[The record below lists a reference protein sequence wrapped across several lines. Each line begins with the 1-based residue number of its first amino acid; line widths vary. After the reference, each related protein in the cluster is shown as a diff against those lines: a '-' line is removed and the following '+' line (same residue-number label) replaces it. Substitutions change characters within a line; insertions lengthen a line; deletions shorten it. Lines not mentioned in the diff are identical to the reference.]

1 MTRRRVIYDAQ
12 KHSSHD
18 KYPILRIPERG
29 TIVRSS
35 RSGGASSRGP
45 KEKIF
50 EQAIIKH
57 FGEFYTVSGQTRINT
72 GSLNKPFE
80 LDISLIN
87 KIDDQICINVEIDE
101 PYKPFARTVMHCKGD
116 DVLRDEYFTDRG
128 WVVLRFSERQLHS
141 DQDGCLKCI
150 AEVLNLIDTD
160 FKMPE
165 SLKSLDIVQSD
176 ACWSIFQAQRWEK
189 ESERELYLDMTFVP
203 EKQES
208 FVPERTLNANE
219 QDEEALVRR
228 SFKGIIEPSNN
239 EMNPHARDERI
250 EFSALSH
257 SYFLDGIP
265 VKSSSFLV
273 SRFFTAFD
281 SYSAAKK
288 LRPSNPLFGK
298 SIDEI
303 VSIWSN
309 KGKEASDA
317 GTVLHE
323 QIERY
328 YKGES
333 YEPTDE
339 FGLFLDFANAH
350 ADLKPFRCEWRIFDE
365 SYHIAGTVD
374 FIAKNKGLYEMYDW
388 KRSKK
393 VVDSRTGKPISND
406 YWGKTGIGQLKSI
419 DDTSYNH
426 YCLQQ
431 SLYKYIL
438 EKNYD
443 LQVSKM
449 YLVVI
454 HPDYE
459 RYIKVEVPY
468 LKNYVEYMLNTF

>member
-298 SIDEI
+298 SIDAI
-303 VSIWSN
+303 VSIWAN

-317 GTVLHE
+317 GTLLHE

-393 VVDSRTGKPISND
+393 VVDLRTGKPISND
-406 YWGKTGIGQLKSI
+406 YWGKKGIGQLKSI

>member
-12 KHSSHD
+12 KYSNHD
-18 KYPILRIPERG
+18 TYPILRIPEKG

-35 RSGGASSRGP
+35 RLGGASSRGP

-50 EQAIIKH
+50 EQAILKH
-57 FGEFYTVSGQTRINT
+57 FGEFYTVSGQTHINT
-72 GSLNKPFE
+72 GQLNKPFE
-80 LDISLIN
+80 LDISLIKKKDN
-87 KIDDQICINVEIDE
+87 QICINVEIDE
-101 PYKPFARTVMHCKGD
+101 PYKPFARTAMHCIGD

-128 WVVLRFSERQLHS
+128 WTVLRFSERQLHS
-141 DQDGCLKCI
+141 DESGCLKCI
-150 AEVLNLIDTD
+150 AEVLSLIDTE
-160 FKMPE
+160 FTMPE
-165 SLKSLDIVQSD
+165 SLKSFNIVQSEE
-176 ACWSIFQAQRWEK
+176 CWSLVQAQRWER
-189 ESERELYLDMTFVP
+189 ESEREKYLDMIFVP
-203 EKQES
+203 EKQEGYI
-208 FVPERTLNANE
+208 PERTLSDEE

-239 EMNPHARDERI
+239 KMNPHSRDERI
-250 EFSALSH
+250 EFSAVSH

-265 VKSSSFLV
+265 VASASFLV
-273 SRFFTAFD
+273 SKFFTAFD

-288 LRPSNPLFGK
+288 LRPSNPLHGK

-303 VSIWSN
+303 VSIWAN

-317 GTVLHE
+317 GTMLHE

-328 YKGES
+328 YNGEP
-333 YEPTDE
+333 YEPTEE
-339 FGLFLDFANAH
+339 FGLFIDFVNAH
-350 ADLKPFRCEWRIFDE
+350 AELQPFRCEWRIFDE
-365 SYHIAGTVD
+365 SFHIAGTVD
-374 FIAKNKGLYEMYDW
+374 FIAKNRGLYEMYDW

-393 VVDSRTGKPISND
+393 VVDSKTGRPITND
-406 YWGKTGIGQLKSI
+406 YWGKTGIGKLKSI

-443 LQVSKM
+443 LHVSKM

-454 HPDYE
+454 HPEYE

>member
-128 WVVLRFSERQLHS
+128 WVVLRFSERQIHS
-141 DQDGCLKCI
+141 DEDGCLKCI

-176 ACWSIFQAQRWEK
+176 ACWTIFQAQQWER

-203 EKQES
+203 EKQEG

-298 SIDEI
+298 SIDAI
-303 VSIWSN
+303 VSIWAN

-317 GTVLHE
+317 GTLLHE

>member
-273 SRFFTAFD
+273 SKFFTAFD

-298 SIDEI
+298 SIDAI
-303 VSIWSN
+303 VSIWAN

-317 GTVLHE
+317 GTLLHE

>member
-1 MTRRRVIYDAQ
+1 LTRRRVIYDAQ

-87 KIDDQICINVEIDE
+87 KIDDKICINVEIDE

-203 EKQES
+203 EKQEG

-250 EFSALSH
+250 EFSTLSH

-298 SIDEI
+298 SIDAI
-303 VSIWSN
+303 VSIWAN

-317 GTVLHE
+317 GTLLHE

-365 SYHIAGTVD
+365 SFHIAGTVD

>member
-298 SIDEI
+298 SIDAI
-303 VSIWSN
+303 VSIWAN

-317 GTVLHE
+317 GTLLHE

>member
-1 MTRRRVIYDAQ
+1 
-12 KHSSHD
+12 
-18 KYPILRIPERG
+18 
-29 TIVRSS
+29 
-35 RSGGASSRGP
+35 
-45 KEKIF
+45 
-50 EQAIIKH
+50 
-57 FGEFYTVSGQTRINT
+57 
-72 GSLNKPFE
+72 
-80 LDISLIN
+80 
-87 KIDDQICINVEIDE
+87 
-101 PYKPFARTVMHCKGD
+101 
-116 DVLRDEYFTDRG
+116 
-128 WVVLRFSERQLHS
+128 
-141 DQDGCLKCI
+141 
-150 AEVLNLIDTD
+150 
-160 FKMPE
+160 
-165 SLKSLDIVQSD
+165 
-176 ACWSIFQAQRWEK
+176 
-189 ESERELYLDMTFVP
+189 
-203 EKQES
+203 
-208 FVPERTLNANE
+208 
-219 QDEEALVRR
+219 
-228 SFKGIIEPSNN
+228 
-239 EMNPHARDERI
+239 MNPHARDERI

-265 VKSSSFLV
+265 VKSASFLV

-328 YKGES
+328 FKGES
-333 YEPTDE
+333 YEPTEE
-339 FGLFLDFANAH
+339 FGLFVDFVNAH

-365 SYHIAGTVD
+365 SFHIAGTVD

-406 YWGKTGIGQLKSI
+406 YWGKKGIGQLKSI

-449 YLVVI
+449 YL
-454 HPDYE
+454 
-459 RYIKVEVPY
+459 
-468 LKNYVEYMLNTF
+468 L

>member
-12 KHSSHD
+12 KYSSHD

-101 PYKPFARTVMHCKGD
+101 PYKPFVRTAMHCKGD

-128 WVVLRFSERQLHS
+128 WVVLRFSERQLHF
-141 DQDGCLKCI
+141 DEDGCLKHI

-203 EKQES
+203 EKQEG

-298 SIDEI
+298 SIDAI
-303 VSIWSN
+303 VSIWAN

-317 GTVLHE
+317 GTLLHE

-365 SYHIAGTVD
+365 SFHIAGTVD

-449 YLVVI
+449 YLIVI

>member
-128 WVVLRFSERQLHS
+128 WVVLRFSERQIHS
-141 DQDGCLKCI
+141 DEDGCLKCI

-298 SIDEI
+298 SIDAI
-303 VSIWSN
+303 VSIWAN

-317 GTVLHE
+317 GTLLHE

>member
-50 EQAIIKH
+50 EQAIINH

-128 WVVLRFSERQLHS
+128 WVVLRFSERQIHS
-141 DQDGCLKCI
+141 DEDGCLKCI

-176 ACWSIFQAQRWEK
+176 ACWTIFKAQQWER

-203 EKQES
+203 EKQEG
-208 FVPERTLNANE
+208 FVPERTLNDEE

-265 VKSSSFLV
+265 VKSASFLV
-273 SRFFTAFD
+273 SKFFTAFD

-333 YEPTDE
+333 YEPTEE
-339 FGLFLDFANAH
+339 FGLFVDFVNAH

-365 SYHIAGTVD
+365 SFHIAGTVD

-393 VVDSRTGKPISND
+393 VVDLRTGKPISND
-406 YWGKTGIGQLKSI
+406 YWG
-419 DDTSYNH
+419 
-426 YCLQQ
+426 
-431 SLYKYIL
+431 
-438 EKNYD
+438 
-443 LQVSKM
+443 
-449 YLVVI
+449 
-454 HPDYE
+454 
-459 RYIKVEVPY
+459 RKV
-468 LKNYVEYMLNTF
+468 

>member
-87 KIDDQICINVEIDE
+87 KIYDQICINVEIDE

-298 SIDEI
+298 SIDAI
-303 VSIWSN
+303 VSIWAN

-317 GTVLHE
+317 GTLLHE

-393 VVDSRTGKPISND
+393 VVDSRTGRPITND

>member
-1 MTRRRVIYDAQ
+1 LTRRRVIYDAQ

-18 KYPILRIPERG
+18 RYPILRIPERG

-87 KIDDQICINVEIDE
+87 KIDDKICINVEIDE

-203 EKQES
+203 EKQEG

-250 EFSALSH
+250 EFSTLSH

-298 SIDEI
+298 SIDAI
-303 VSIWSN
+303 VSIWAN

-317 GTVLHE
+317 GTLLHE

-365 SYHIAGTVD
+365 SFHIAGTVD

>member
-203 EKQES
+203 EKQEG

-239 EMNPHARDERI
+239 EMNPYARDERI

-298 SIDEI
+298 SIDAI
-303 VSIWSN
+303 VSIWAN

-317 GTVLHE
+317 GTLLHE

>member
-50 EQAIIKH
+50 EQAIINH

-298 SIDEI
+298 SIDAI
-303 VSIWSN
+303 VSIWAN

-317 GTVLHE
+317 GTLLHE

>member
-298 SIDEI
+298 SIDAI
-303 VSIWSN
+303 VSIWAN

-317 GTVLHE
+317 GTLLHE

-365 SYHIAGTVD
+365 SFHIAGTVD
-374 FIAKNKGLYEMYDW
+374 FIAKNRGLYEMYDW

>member
-1 MTRRRVIYDAQ
+1 LTRRRVIYDAQ

-203 EKQES
+203 EKQEG

-298 SIDEI
+298 SIDAI
-303 VSIWSN
+303 VSIWAN

-317 GTVLHE
+317 GTLLHE

>member
-128 WVVLRFSERQLHS
+128 WVVLRFSERQIHS
-141 DQDGCLKCI
+141 DEDGCLKCI

-203 EKQES
+203 EKQEG

-298 SIDEI
+298 SIDAI
-303 VSIWSN
+303 VSIWAN

-317 GTVLHE
+317 GTLLHE

>member
-203 EKQES
+203 EKQEG

-298 SIDEI
+298 SIDAI
-303 VSIWSN
+303 VSIWAN

-317 GTVLHE
+317 GTLLHE

>member
-87 KIDDQICINVEIDE
+87 KIDDKICINVEIDE

-203 EKQES
+203 EKQEG

-250 EFSALSH
+250 EFSTLSH

-273 SRFFTAFD
+273 SRFFTAFY

-298 SIDEI
+298 SIDAI
-303 VSIWSN
+303 VSIWAN

-317 GTVLHE
+317 GTLLHE

-365 SYHIAGTVD
+365 SFHIAGTVD

-406 YWGKTGIGQLKSI
+406 YWGKKGIGQLKSI

>member
-203 EKQES
+203 EKQEG
-208 FVPERTLNANE
+208 FVPERTLNDEE

-298 SIDEI
+298 SIDAI
-303 VSIWSN
+303 VSIWAN

-317 GTVLHE
+317 GTLLHE

>member
-298 SIDEI
+298 SIDAI
-303 VSIWSN
+303 VSIWAN

-317 GTVLHE
+317 GTLLHE

-443 LQVSKM
+443 LKVSKM

>member
-50 EQAIIKH
+50 EQAIINR

-298 SIDEI
+298 SIDAI
-303 VSIWSN
+303 VSIWAN

-317 GTVLHE
+317 GTLLHE